1 MATRTDEEWLALNQR
16 VIEEFRANAGQCG
29 GAFKGNP
36 MVLLTTVGARSGQP
50 RTSPVTFTTVS
61 GDPDVRPEQAGSGER
76 DGWVLIAS
84 KAGSDSHPAWFHNL
98 VANPAVTVEVGA
110 QRFAARAR
118 IATEP
123 ERTRLFNA
131 RIAVMPRFG
140 GYLEMTDRVIP
151 LVVVEPIGPT

>member
-1 MATRTDEEWLALNQR
+1 MATRTDEEWLAINQR
-16 VIEEFRANAGQCG
+16 VIEEFRANGGVCG

-61 GDPDVRPEQAGSGER
+61 GKPAVTMGRSADATP

-84 KAGSDSHPAWFHNL
+84 KAGAEAHPAWYHNL
-98 VANPAVTVEVGA
+98 VSNPEVTIEVGA
-110 QRFAARAR
+110 DRYSARAR
-118 IATEP
+118 VAHEP
-123 ERTRLFNA
+123 ERSRLLDA

-140 GYLEMTDRVIP
+140 GYVEMTARVIP
-151 LVVVEPIGPT
+151 VIVIEPTGLS